1 MKKQLL
7 DGAEI
12 WSLDLD
18 KGNDIKWLKW
28 IGIVL
33 LVGII
38 YEVGFLTAV
47 YCAIQ

>member
-7 DGAEI
+7 DGTEI
-12 WSLDLD
+12 YTLDTD
-18 KGNDIKWLKW
+18 KGTDVKVLKWL
-28 IGIVL
+28 GIIL

-47 YCAIQ
+47 YCSMQ